1 MNKEIVYEEISQN
14 FKEFVKRK
22 FILNLKRIF

>member
-14 FKEFVKRK
+14 FKEFVKSK
-22 FILNLKRIF
+22 FILNLKRMF